1 MCFEDY
7 LIERTDELNNA
18 VYALLRCFLMLNGA
32 EADDAFPWNMEI
44 IGAACDFMEA
54 ELVRHGYH
62 PCYPYYEG
70 EARTPCVYG
79 KDCKSLRCPLRKT
92 ENSRT
97 EGGRL

>member
-70 EARTPCVYG
+70 EDGTPCFLAS
-79 KDCKSLRCPLRKT
+79 DCKRTECPLRISQSTGKD
-92 ENSRT
+92 
-97 EGGRL
+97 GVPV